1 MMILLVG
8 MMLIHFATNAKQTGT
23 TIKGTVNDDK
33 GKPQAAATVMLQKAK
48 DSSLVKT
55 DVTDANGKYEF
66 INIPASTYFV
76 TITSVGF
83 GSSNSATFSTDEGKT
98 HEMPVTTLQIAS
110 DELGGVVVKGKKP
123 LVEIRADKMIINV
136 ESSINATGS
145 NAMEL
150 LQKSPGVVVDKDDNI
165 SVKGKNGVRIYID
178 GRPSQMDN
186 KDLAA
191 LLRSMNSADIEA
203 IEFITN
209 PSARFDASGNAGIIN
224 IKLKKNKLTGFNGN
238 VSTGIMFG
246 ITPKTMNSLSLNY
259 RNKKANFFGNYSNGF
274 GVNRN
279 NFNLY
284 RKQADSLY
292 DSRALQE
299 NNNRNHNFKAGA
311 DFFLSR
317 KSTFGVIVTGN
328 LSDVNNTSDSKT
340 PISALSTGIVTRTLL
355 ARNFLPGT
363 RANLNY
369 NANYKFSDTTG
380 HELNLDVDYGTFTG
394 RTSSYQPNIYKYA
407 DGSLVESI
415 FKNNTPIDINIF
427 TAKADY
433 EQKLGKGK
441 LGFGAKYSNVKTK
454 NTFDFW
460 DIINGADKFN
470 ADRSNRFTYTENVNA
485 LYVNYNRAYGQQWTL
500 QAGLRMENTQSEGN
514 LTSYKQ
520 PKPEDNVKRNYTDI
534 FPSAAI
540 SYAANQNNSF
550 SATYSRRIQRPSY
563 QDLNPFE
570 NKIDELIYEK
580 GNAFLR
586 PQYAN
591 NFEISHVFKYML
603 TTTIGYSH
611 VKDLITQ
618 LTDTTEKTK
627 GYITNRNLAN
637 QHIFS
642 LNIGSPITITKWW
655 SSYYNLNLN
664 HSKYK
669 ATFDDGKKVDLN
681 ALNYN
686 IYGQNTFT
694 IGKGLTAELSGWYN
708 GPGIWGGTFKS
719 SPMGGFDIGLQKTV
733 LGDKGTLKL
742 SLTDVAKTM
751 RWRGIS
757 NFAGTYLD
765 ANGGWESR
773 QLRVNFSY
781 RFGKST
787 VSGAR
792 QRKTGLEDES
802 KRIKSGGGGGPGGN

>member
-83 GSSNSATFSTDEGKT
+83 GSSNSATLSTDEGKT

-433 EQKLGKGK
+433 EQKIGKGK

-637 QHIFS
+637 QDIFS